1 MRSDCIF
8 FCPIRVRYNEV
19 DQQGIVYNRHYVIY
33 TDIAF
38 EEFFRSKGYPYK
50 TLVEEHDSEVCHK
63 KSTYEFFA
71 SAYEGDLIEVG
82 MRVLK
87 IGNRSMT
94 IGFEIYREG
103 EDDVIVTCETVYVGY
118 DTKNRASKPI
128 SDLMRQLL
136 GA

>member
-19 DQQGIVYNRHYVIY
+19 DQQGIVYNGHYVIY
-33 TDIAF
+33 TDVAF
-38 EEFFRSKGYPYK
+38 EEYFRSKGYPYK

-63 KSTYEFFA
+63 KSTYEFYS
-71 SAYEGDLIEVG
+71 SAYEGDLLEVG

-87 IGNRSMT
+87 IGNKSMT
-94 IGFEIYREG
+94 IGELI
-103 EDDVIVTCETVYVGY
+103 ITCETVYVGY
-118 DTKNRASKPI
+118 DMKNRASKPI

>member
-1 MRSDCIF
+1 
-8 FCPIRVRYNEV
+8 
-19 DQQGIVYNRHYVIY
+19 
-33 TDIAF
+33 
-38 EEFFRSKGYPYK
+38 
-50 TLVEEHDSEVCHK
+50 
-63 KSTYEFFA
+63 
-71 SAYEGDLIEVG
+71 

>member
-1 MRSDCIF
+1 MILRSA
-8 FCPIRVRYNEV
+8 
-19 DQQGIVYNRHYVIY
+19 
-33 TDIAF
+33 T
-38 EEFFRSKGYPYK
+38 
-50 TLVEEHDSEVCHK
+50 
-63 KSTYEFFA
+63 KSPPTSFLQVPRWRFDR
-71 SAYEGDLIEVG
+71 GR